1 MGWDNNG
8 LHIGLL
14 HADGTNGETLKL
26 TTGKMANVTV
36 IDVAKLC
43 LVSTNGNMI

>member
-26 TTGKMANVTV
+26 TTGKMVDVTV
-36 IDVAKLC
+36 IDMTKLC
-43 LVSTNGNMI
+43 LVSADENLA

>member
-1 MGWDNNG
+1 MGWDNG

-43 LVSTNGNMI
+43 LVSADENLT